1 MIRYALIPLGVTVLL
16 SGPMSHPV
24 HPESTAQVHLD
35 AEFPVAS
42 QGDWEDVLGF
52 SEVEDAVKDL
62 EAMLL
67 CVHEEQHQWYKS
79 RTSKEAERNS
89 RPR

>member
-1 MIRYALIPLGVTVLL
+1 MIRYALIPLGVTVFL

-24 HPESTAQVHLD
+24 YPESTAQVQLD
-35 AEFPVAS
+35 ADFPIAS
-42 QGDWEDVLGF
+42 QDDWEDALGF

-79 RTSKEAERNS
+79 RTSKEAERDSGS
-89 RPR
+89 R